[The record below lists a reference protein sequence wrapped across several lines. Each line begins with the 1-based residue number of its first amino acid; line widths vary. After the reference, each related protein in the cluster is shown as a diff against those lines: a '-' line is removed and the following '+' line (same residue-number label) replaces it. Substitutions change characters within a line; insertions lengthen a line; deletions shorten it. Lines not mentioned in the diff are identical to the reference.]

1 MAEGSEQAMKLSDIY
16 GAWREALEEPPTAS
30 TIEALYAAIRGCP
43 VSSTP
48 QVALC
53 SPKYRETVDVVDPA
67 QPSRTAACK
76 DLLEHGIA
84 ARLVKAGGD
93 SLVTRMRQC
102 AVHQFMLTD
111 ATHLL
116 FWDADIEALDPTCIR
131 TMLAGDK
138 DIVAGACPYK
148 DMTGRVVL
156 NMWGQ
161 DAKRYAAGEPIP
173 EWMEVEH
180 AGTGVM
186 LISRKCIV
194 DLMARHPELLHF
206 SCDTGDHRGA
216 PMWAIFDT
224 AIVDMAYLSEDY
236 FFCRLAHD
244 AGYGVWVYTPARF
257 KHYGTHGF
265 EGSVRGMFR
274 QRSEVA
280 ESAEPCQALE
290 PR

>member
-1 MAEGSEQAMKLSDIY
+1 MAEGNQKTLSDIY
-16 GAWREALEEPPTAS
+16 GEWREALEEPPTVEQ
-30 TIEALYAAIRGCP
+30 IEALYTRIRGGP
-43 VSSTP
+43 VSDTP

-53 SPKYRETVDVVDPA
+53 SPKYRETVDQVDPCH
-67 QPSRTAACK
+67 PSRTAAAV
-76 DLLEHGIA
+76 DLMKHGIGA
-84 ARLVKAGGD
+84 VLHKAGGD
-93 SLVTRMRQC
+93 SLVTRMRQV
-102 AVHQFMLTD
+102 AVHQFMCSA

-131 TMLAGDK
+131 TMLESGK

-148 DMTGRVVL
+148 DMTGRVVM
-156 NMWGQ
+156 NMW
-161 DAKRYAAGEPIP
+161 AKDIERFAGGEPVP
-173 EWMEVEH
+173 EWLEVNH

-265 EGSVRGMFR
+265 EGSVQGMFG
-274 QRSEVA
+274 A
-280 ESAEPCQALE
+280 
-290 PR
+290 